1 MNNQPDLSSN
11 TAPSLLS
18 WEARGY
24 TLVQT
29 WDGLFCLYSKGDE
42 FVAELSPE
50 LRKIEWA
57 LLRGH
62 TNYDESSP
70 KISES
75 MFWLCVQAF
84 ARKEGDGLNIAD
96 FEQAAGKVYSDLA
109 ETLGVEILRIVTA
122 QSEEEAS
129 EAAKTARSMFDR
141 AIAGMVKG
149 RFPKKARGSG
159 DAFPK
164 EVMAIWTAQGLCG
177 HLRRLPTKAEVREKL
192 EMIGVT
198 YAVAN
203 SGDVEGKWRDLFGR
217 SGLYNLPD

>member
-1 MNNQPDLSSN
+1 MSEENHS
-11 TAPSLLS
+11 SLLS
-18 WEARGY
+18 REASGFV
-24 TLVQT
+24 LVQS
-29 WDGLFCLYSKGDE
+29 WHGLFKLYSKGDE

-50 LRKIEWA
+50 LRKLEWA

-62 TNYDESSP
+62 TNHDESSP

-84 ARKEGDGLNIAD
+84 ARQEGDGLNIAD
-96 FEQAAGKVYSDLA
+96 FELAAGKVYSNLA
-109 ETLGVEILRIVTA
+109 ETLGVEILRIIAA
-122 QSEEEAS
+122 QSEEEALK
-129 EAAKTARSMFDR
+129 AAKTARSMFDR
-141 AIAGMVKG
+141 ALAGMVKG
-149 RFPKKARGSG
+149 RFPKRARGSG

-164 EVMAIWTAQGLCG
+164 EVMAIWTAEGLCG

-192 EMIGVT
+192 EMICVT

-217 SGLYNLPD
+217 SGLYSLPE